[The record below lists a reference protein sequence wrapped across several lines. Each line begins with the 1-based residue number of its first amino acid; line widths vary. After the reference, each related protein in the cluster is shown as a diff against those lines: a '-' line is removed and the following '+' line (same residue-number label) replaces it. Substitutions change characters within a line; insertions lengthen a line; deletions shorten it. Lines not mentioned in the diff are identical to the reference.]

1 MPTIK
6 DGDWVLKDIQEVEDE
21 AMKVIRNS
29 TEHNL
34 VLAGPGSGKTELLA
48 QKACFN

>member
-6 DGDWVLKDIQEVEDE
+6 DADWVLKDIQEVEDE

-29 TEHNL
+29 T
-34 VLAGPGSGKTELLA
+34 
-48 QKACFN
+48 

>member
-21 AMKVIRNS
+21 AMKVIRI
-29 TEHNL
+29 
-34 VLAGPGSGKTELLA
+34 A
-48 QKACFN
+48 QSIISFLQVPVQVKLNYWLKKHVF

>member
-1 MPTIK
+1 MLTIE
-6 DGDWVLKDIQEVEDE
+6 DADWVLKDIQEVEDE

-34 VLAGPGSGKTELLA
+34 VLAGPVQVKLNYWLR
-48 QKACFN
+48 KHVF